1 MGTEACGRTGVV
13 GRADAETGVCGR
25 AGAVTRLELV
35 LRTRGAAQHGVVARA
50 QLIADGIPGHVID
63 RCVRQ
68 GRLVLLHRGVYQ
80 AGPVL
85 GARGVEMAALLACGG
100 EAHVSH
106 ISAAGLYGMGQAAA
120 EAIDVTVPPARRR
133 RIRGVRVHRSL
144 LAADEV
150 TAVDGIA
157 VTTPGRTL
165 LDLAGCVPLRDA
177 EQALARAERMQ
188 LVTRDEVRALV
199 RRHASSRGAR
209 VLRRWLA
216 PDASVAFTRSKAE
229 EKLLAL
235 VRAAMLP
242 HPQLNTRVAGY
253 EVDVL
258 WPSEKV
264 IVEVDGYAYHRSRRS
279 FVVDRR
285 RDTELAVA
293 GYTVVR
299 FTWADV
305 TERREATLSRIV
317 QVLAR
322 RAP

>member
-1 MGTEACGRTGVV
+1 MDTVARRGTGV
-13 GRADAETGVCGR
+13 GGSADA
-25 AGAVTRLELV
+25 AKRLELV
-35 LRTRGAAQHGVVARA
+35 LRTRGAAQHGVVSRS
-50 QLIADGIPGHVID
+50 QLAGDGIAVHVID

-85 GARGVEMAALLACGG
+85 GARGAEMAALLACGG
-100 EAHVSH
+100 DAHVSH
-106 ISAAGLYGMGQAAA
+106 ICAAGLHGMSEADAG
-120 EAIDVTVPPARRR
+120 AIDVTVPPVRRR
-133 RIRGVRVHRSL
+133 RIRGVRVHRSM

-150 TAVDGIA
+150 TVVAGIA
-157 VTTPGRTL
+157 VTTPARTL

-177 EQALARAERMQ
+177 EQTLARAERMQ

-199 RRHASSRGAR
+199 RRHPLSRGAR

-216 PDASVAFTRSKAE
+216 PDASLAFTRSKAE
-229 EKLLAL
+229 EELLGL

-305 TERREATLSRIV
+305 TQRREATLARIV

-322 RAP
+322 RPP